1 MKDTTIKDYAKV
13 YKGFLDKDFC
23 NLILSN
29 LNNNSWNRH
38 SYTVAS
44 FLAESFPTDFEVTND
59 DFPNKIELT
68 KKVWDAI
75 NQYVTKD
82 MAHMSKWYR
91 SWAGYSFPRINKYEP
106 GTEMRVHWDEITSL
120 FDGQIRGIPTLTIL
134 GALNDEYEGG
144 ELLMWGEPF
153 ELKAG
158 DVLVFPSTFLYPHSV
173 NTVKSGTRY
182 SFVSWAW

>member
-1 MKDTTIKDYAKV
+1 MKDTAIKDYAKV

-23 NLILSN
+23 NLILSSFDAN
-29 LNNNSWNRH
+29 LWQRH
-38 SYTVAS
+38 KYEDRGQ
-44 FLAESFPTDFEVTND
+44 LDDEYPGDLHIWGH
-59 DFPNKIELT
+59 DFPNKQKLSQ
-68 KKVWDAI
+68 KVWDVI

-82 MAHMSKWYR
+82 MAHMDDWFNG
-91 SWAGYSFPRINKYEP
+91 WNGYSLPRINKYDV
-106 GTEMRVHWDEITSL
+106 GTEMRLHWDRINDL
-120 FDGQIRGIPTLTIL
+120 FDGQRRGTPTLTIL

-173 NTVKSGTRY
+173 NAVKSGTRY